1 MGSSIS
7 KVSEEGP
14 HGGAIF
20 NANIE
25 WSSAECALP
34 WEYQLVLGA
43 RGQGGGV
50 CTQVRRGTHLAIYMG
65 NMGPTAWTSLL
76 AH

>member
-7 KVSEEGP
+7 KVSEEDP
-14 HGGAIF
+14 HGGATF

-34 WEYQLVLGA
+34 WEYQRVLGA

-50 CTQVRRGTHLAIYMG
+50 YTGTQRHTLGYLHG
-65 NMGPTAWTSLL
+65 
-76 AH
+76 